1 MKKLFLALFA
11 AAAIVGCSK
20 NDVIP
25 SVAEDGAT
33 AGLKVAF
40 KAMTKAEEAP
50 KYANGTPDEQTVK
63 TVTFYFFDEN
73 GGKFIVNGTDNYLSA
88 PINNFSEEF
97 NSTQDGTSIETL
109 SDVMLVIKKAD
120 VSNFPTQ
127 MVAVINAP
135 EAVKKSMTLDELK
148 AVDFTSL
155 TTDNSFIMTN
165 SVYADGSK
173 VISTTA
179 ITADNFFEAELN
191 KGDKGYNAPGV
202 YVDPKTFPDAEAK
215 AVQIYVERVA
225 AKVEVKVEETYYTN
239 AEVELVGFDD
249 NGNVTVTK
257 TAVYAKVLGW
267 GITNNTAMAK
277 ALKVIDPTWSTLGF
291 TWNDV
296 LNHRSHWAT
305 TTATPAHN
313 LKFNDVIGHTEADYY
328 FENTLPYKEKNV
340 VTPRANNVPTPSV
353 AGADYNQASLLLVA
367 AQLVDAKG
375 EALTISKWYSTYYA
389 GEGAKVQMIGSVAH
403 KLFVK
408 KGEEYVSVTPDD
420 VEWKQTAEDKADG
433 RYKVYPVA
441 KQNTAYYTTKV
452 DGDKTTVDEDALE
465 DANTILSTILPAQI
479 WNTGYAYYYAPI
491 KHYGKEHGIV
501 RNHLYEVKVTALA
514 GLGTPVYDPTHYITP
529 EKPDEEEAN
538 LTAVININA
547 WAVVSGDYE
556 L

>member
-33 AGLKVAF
+33 SGIKVAF

-50 KYANGTPDEQTVK
+50 TYANGSATEQSVK
-63 TVTFYFFDEN
+63 TVTFYFFDED
-73 GGKFIVNGTDNYLSA
+73 GGKFKVDGDENYLSA
-88 PINNFSEEF
+88 TVNNGFGPNKE
-97 NSTQDGTSIETL
+97 NGTSIEAL

-127 MVAVINAP
+127 MVAIINAP
-135 EAVKKSMTLDELK
+135 ADVKKSMTLDELK

-155 TTDNSFIMTN
+155 TTTDGFIMTN
-165 SVYADGSK
+165 SVYADGSN
-173 VISTTA
+173 VISTAA
-179 ITADNFFEAELN
+179 ITADNFFEAKLAN
-191 KGDKGYNAPGV
+191 GADGYNAPGV
-202 YVDPKTFPDAEAK
+202 YVDPEDNSYDAAAAK

-225 AKVEVKVEETYYTN
+225 AKVK
-239 AEVELVGFDD
+239 
-249 NGNVTVTK
+249 VTVQPKYDTK
-257 TAVYAKVLGW
+257 ATVKLVAEDGTVTETKVYAKVLGW
-267 GITNNTAMAK
+267 GITNNTAEAK
-277 ALKVIDPTWSTLGF
+277 ALKVIDPTWSNLGF

-313 LKFNDVIGHTEADYY
+313 LTFNAVQGHTAVADYY
-328 FENTLPYKEKNV
+328 FENTLPYAENNV
-340 VTPRANNVPTPSV
+340 VTPKANNVPTPYV

-367 AQLVDAKG
+367 AKLVDADG
-375 EALTISKWYSTYYA
+375 EDLPISKWYSTYYA

-408 KGEEYVSVTPDD
+408 KGEDEYVSATATD
-420 VEWKQTAEDKADG
+420 VDWVQTAEDEANG

-441 KQNTAYYTTKV
+441 TEGTSYFTTEVKNGETIV
-452 DGDKTTVDEDALE
+452 VALE
-465 DANTILSTILPAQI
+465 DANDILSTILPGQI
-479 WNTGYAYYYAPI
+479 WNAGYAYYYAPI
-491 KHYGKEHGIV
+491 KHYGEKYGIV
-501 RNHLYEVKVTALA
+501 RNHLYEVNVTALT
-514 GLGTPVYDPTHYITP
+514 GLGTPVYNPDHVITP
-529 EKPDEEEAN
+529 EKPGDEQAN
-538 LTAVININA
+538 LSAVININA

>member
-33 AGLKVAF
+33 SGIKVAF

-50 KYANGTPDEQTVK
+50 TYANGTADEQSVK

-73 GGKFIVNGTDNYLSA
+73 GGKFAVNGTDNYLSA
-88 PINNFSEEF
+88 TVAGGF
-97 NSTQDGTSIETL
+97 NSTEEGTSIEAL

-135 EAVKKSMTLDELK
+135 EDVKKSMTLAELK
-148 AVDFTSL
+148 AVDFTTL
-155 TTDNSFIMTN
+155 KTNDGFIMTN
-165 SVYADGSK
+165 SVYADGSN

-179 ITADNFFEAELN
+179 ITADNFFEAKLN
-191 KGDKGYNAPGV
+191 DGDEGYNAPGV
-202 YVDPKTFPDAEAK
+202 YVDPDGDNYAAAAAK

-225 AKVEVKVEETYYTN
+225 AKVNVTVEETYNTG
-239 AEVELVGFDD
+239 ETVKLVAADGK
-249 NGNVTVTK
+249 VTETK
-257 TAVYAKVLGW
+257 VYAKVLGW
-267 GITNNTAMAK
+267 GITNNTAEAK
-277 ALKVIDPTWSTLGF
+277 ALKAIDPAWELSF
-291 TWNDV
+291 PWNDMP
-296 LNHRSHWAT
+296 NRRSYWAET
-305 TTATPAHN
+305 DAVPAHN
-313 LKFNDVIGHTEADYY
+313 LTFDALMGHSVENADYY
-328 FENTLPYKEKNV
+328 FENTLPFAENNV
-340 VTPRANNVPTPSV
+340 VTPKANNVPTPSV

-367 AQLVDAKG
+367 AQLVDAEGK
-375 EALTISKWYSTYYA
+375 ALPISKWYSTYYA

-408 KGEEYVSVTPDD
+408 NGEEYVSATATD
-420 VEWKQTAEDKADG
+420 VEWKQTAEDEANG

-441 KQNTAYYTTKV
+441 IKDKAYFTTEV
-452 DGDKTTVDEDALE
+452 VNGETTVVALA

-479 WNTGYAYYYAPI
+479 WNTGYTYYYAPI
-491 KHYGKEHGIV
+491 RHYGEEIGIV
-501 RNHLYEVKVTALA
+501 RNHAYEVNVTALA
-514 GLGTPVYDPTHYITP
+514 GLGTPVYNLYHIITP
-529 EKPDEEEAN
+529 EKPGDEEAN

>member
-33 AGLKVAF
+33 SGLKVAF

-50 KYANGTPDEQTVK
+50 AYANGTVEEQAVE

-73 GGKFIVNGTDNYLSA
+73 GGQFAVKGTDNFLSA
-88 PINNFSEEF
+88 TVEDGFT
-97 NSTQDGTSIETL
+97 STQEGTSIEAL
-109 SDVMLVIKKAD
+109 SNVMLVIKKVD

-135 EAVKKSMTLDELK
+135 ESVKKSMTLEELK
-148 AVDFTSL
+148 AVDFTTLKSS
-155 TTDNSFIMTN
+155 DGFIMTN
-165 SVYADGSK
+165 SVYADGSN

-179 ITADNFFEAELN
+179 ITADNFFEAKLN
-191 KGDKGYNAPGV
+191 KGDEGYNAPGV
-202 YVDPKTFPDAEAK
+202 YVDPKDDSYAAAAAK

-225 AKVEVKVEETYYTN
+225 AKV
-239 AEVELVGFDD
+239 L
-249 NGNVTVTK
+249 VTVKESYETGATVK
-257 TAVYAKVLGW
+257 LVAADGTVTETEVFAKVLGW
-267 GITNNTAMAK
+267 GITNNTAEAK
-277 ALKVIDPTWSTLGF
+277 ALKVIDPAWTLTF
-291 TWNDV
+291 PWNDMP
-296 LNHRSHWAT
+296 NCRSYWAT

-313 LKFNDVIGHTEADYY
+313 LSFNAVKGHTTVADYY
-328 FENTLPYKEKNV
+328 FENTLPYAENNV
-340 VTPRANNVPTPSV
+340 VTPKANNVPTPSV

-367 AQLVDAKG
+367 AQLVDAEGK
-375 EALTISKWYSTYYA
+375 ALPISKWYSTYYA

-408 KGEEYVSVTPDD
+408 NGEEYVSATATD
-420 VEWKQTAEDKADG
+420 VEWKQTAENVANG

-441 KQNTAYYTTKV
+441 KEGTSYFTTEVKN
-452 DGDKTTVDEDALE
+452 GETTVVALE
-465 DANTILSTILPAQI
+465 DANTILSTILPGQI

-491 KHYGKEHGIV
+491 RHYGEEIGIV
-501 RNHLYEVKVTALA
+501 RNHAYEVNVTALA
-514 GLGTPVYDPTHYITP
+514 GLGTPVYDPYHIITP
-529 EKPDEEEAN
+529 EKPGDDEAN
-538 LTAVININA
+538 LAAVININA
-547 WAVVSGDYE
+547 WAVVNGDYE

>member
-33 AGLKVAF
+33 SGLKVAF

-50 KYANGTPDEQTVK
+50 AYANGTVEEQAVE

-73 GGKFIVNGTDNYLSA
+73 GEKFAVNGTANFLSA
-88 PINNFSEEF
+88 TVADGF
-97 NSTQDGTSIETL
+97 NSTEEGTSIEAL
-109 SDVMLVIKKAD
+109 SNVMLVIKKVD

-135 EAVKKSMTLDELK
+135 EAVKKSMTLAELK
-148 AVDFTSL
+148 AVDFTTLVSS
-155 TTDNSFIMTN
+155 DGFIMTN
-165 SVYADGSK
+165 SVYADGSN

-179 ITADNFFEAELN
+179 ITADNFFEAKLAA
-191 KGDKGYNAPGV
+191 GDEGYNAPGV
-202 YVDPKTFPDAEAK
+202 YVNPNDDSYAAAAAK

-225 AKVEVKVEETYYTN
+225 AKV
-239 AEVELVGFDD
+239 L
-249 NGNVTVTK
+249 VTVKDSYETGETVK
-257 TAVYAKVLGW
+257 LVAADGTVTETEVFAKVLGW
-267 GITNNTAMAK
+267 GITNNTAEAK
-277 ALKVIDPTWSTLGF
+277 ALKVIDPAWTLTF
-291 TWNDV
+291 PWNDMP
-296 LNHRSHWAT
+296 NCRSYWAT

-313 LKFNDVIGHTEADYY
+313 LSFNAVKGHTTVVDYY
-328 FENTLPYKEKNV
+328 FENTLPYAENNV
-340 VTPRANNVPTPSV
+340 VTPKANNVPTPSV

-375 EALTISKWYSTYYA
+375 EALPISKWYSTYYA

-408 KGEEYVSVTPDD
+408 NGEEYVSATATD
-420 VEWKQTAEDKADG
+420 VEWKQTAEDVANG

-441 KQNTAYYTTKV
+441 KEGTSYFTTEVKN
-452 DGDKTTVDEDALE
+452 GETTVVALA

-479 WNTGYAYYYAPI
+479 WNSGYAYYYAPI
-491 KHYGKEHGIV
+491 KHYGEEYGIV
-501 RNHLYEVKVTALA
+501 RNHLYEVNVTALA
-514 GLGTPVYDPTHYITP
+514 GLGTPVYDPYHIITP
-529 EKPDEEEAN
+529 EKPEDEQAN
-538 LTAVININA
+538 LAAVININA
-547 WAVVSGDYE
+547 WAVVNGDYE

>member
-33 AGLKVAF
+33 SGLKVAF

-50 KYANGTPDEQTVK
+50 AEAPAYANGTADEKTVK

-73 GGKFIVNGTDNYLSA
+73 GGIFKVDGDKNYLSA
-88 PINNFSEEF
+88 TVTSGF
-97 NSTQDGTSIETL
+97 NSTTEEGTSIEAL

-127 MVAVINAP
+127 MVAIINAP
-135 EAVKKSMTLDELK
+135 ADVKKSMTLAELK

-155 TTDNSFIMTN
+155 KSNDGFIMTN
-165 SVYADGSK
+165 SVYADGSN
-173 VISTTA
+173 VISTAA
-179 ITADNFFEAELN
+179 ITADNFFEAKLAN
-191 KGDKGYNAPGV
+191 GADGYNAPGV
-202 YVDPKTFPDAEAK
+202 YVDSETFPDAATK

-225 AKVEVKVEETYYTN
+225 AKV
-239 AEVELVGFDD
+239 
-249 NGNVTVTK
+249 NVTVEEIYETGVTVK
-257 TAVYAKVLGW
+257 LVATDGTVTETEVYAKVLGW
-267 GITNNTAMAK
+267 DITNRTDK
-277 ALKVIDPTWSTLGF
+277 VQSLKVIEPANYGALSF

-296 LNHRSHWAT
+296 VNHRSHWAT

-313 LKFNDVIGHTEADYY
+313 LTFNALMGHSVENADYY
-328 FENTLPYKEKNV
+328 FENTLPYAENNV
-340 VTPRANNVPTPSV
+340 VTPKANNVPTPSV

-367 AQLVDAKG
+367 AQLVDADGK
-375 EALTISKWYSTYYA
+375 ALPISKWYSTYYA

-408 KGEEYVSVTPDD
+408 NGEEYVSATATD
-420 VEWKQTAEDKADG
+420 VEWKQTAEDVANG

-441 KQNTAYYTTKV
+441 KEGTSYFTTEVKN
-452 DGDKTTVDEDALE
+452 GETTVVALA
-465 DANTILSTILPAQI
+465 DANTIRSTILPAQI
-479 WNTGYAYYYAPI
+479 WNSGYAYYYAPI
-491 KHYGKEHGIV
+491 KHYGEEYGIV
-501 RNHLYEVKVTALA
+501 RNHLYEVNVTALA
-514 GLGTPVYDPTHYITP
+514 GLGTPVYDPYHIITP
-529 EKPDEEEAN
+529 EKPEDEQAN
-538 LTAVININA
+538 LAAVININA
-547 WAVVSGDYE
+547 WAVVNGDYE

>member
-33 AGLKVAF
+33 SGLKVAF

-50 KYANGTPDEQTVK
+50 TYANGSATEQSVK
-63 TVTFYFFDEN
+63 TVTFYFFDEK
-73 GGKFIVNGTDNYLSA
+73 GGQFPVKGTDNYLSA
-88 PINNFSEEF
+88 TVAGGF
-97 NSTQDGTSIETL
+97 NSSKEEGTSIEAL

-127 MVAVINAP
+127 MVAIINAP
-135 EAVKKSMTLDELK
+135 EDVKKSMTLAELK
-148 AVDFTSL
+148 AVDFTTL
-155 TTDNSFIMTN
+155 KTTDGFIMTN
-165 SVYADGSK
+165 SVYADGSN

-179 ITADNFFEAELN
+179 ITADNFFEAKLAN
-191 KGDKGYNAPGV
+191 GADGYNAPGV
-202 YVDPKTFPDAEAK
+202 YVDPEDDSYSAAAAK

-225 AKVEVKVEETYYTN
+225 AKVNVTVEETYNTG
-239 AEVELVGFDD
+239 ETVKLVAADGK
-249 NGNVTVTK
+249 VTETK
-257 TAVYAKVLGW
+257 VYAKVLGW
-267 GITNNTAMAK
+267 DITNNTAEAK
-277 ALKVIDPTWSTLGF
+277 ALKVIDPANYGALSF

-296 LNHRSHWAT
+296 VNHRSHWAT

-313 LKFNDVIGHTEADYY
+313 LTFKAVKEHTVADYY
-328 FENTLPYKEKNV
+328 FENTLPYAENNI
-340 VTPRANNVPTPSV
+340 VTKAE
-353 AGADYNQASLLLVA
+353 YNQASLLLVA
-367 AQLVDAKG
+367 AQLVNEQG
-375 EALTISKWYSTYYA
+375 NALPISKWYSTYYA

-408 KGEEYVSVTPDD
+408 NPNGEGYVSATATD
-420 VEWKQTAEDKADG
+420 VDWVQTAEDKANG

-441 KQNTAYYTTKV
+441 TEGTSYFTTEVKN
-452 DGDKTTVDEDALE
+452 GETTVVPLE

-491 KHYGKEHGIV
+491 KHYGEEKGIV

-514 GLGTPVYDPTHYITP
+514 GLGTPVYNEYHVITP
-529 EKPDEEEAN
+529 EKPGDEQAN
-538 LTAVININA
+538 LSAVININA
-547 WAVVSGDYE
+547 WAVVNGNYE